1 MSLAPAADFL
11 ILDADGRS
19 AVTVEATVAPP
30 PWVDGWGAVEAALLE
45 AADEDRTRFAV
56 LVTLDRLKVWERAAG
71 GGWDATAEADAGP
84 LVRPMVERS
93 GLPMKM
99 VDGPMLESGLSTTF
113 LILCSGRAARVGGDF
128 ARAAAH
134 LRSFCPRFAEVL
146 PGDRLLTGL
155 QEEFDAATAPG
166 RFG

>member
-1 MSLAPAADFL
+1 MSLAPAADLL
-11 ILDADGRS
+11 ILDAGGDP
-19 AVTVEATVAPP
+19 AATVEAIVAPP

-99 VDGPMLESGLSTTF
+99 VDSGTLESLLSTM
-113 LILCSGRAARVGGDF
+113 LIVLCSGRPERAGDDF
-128 ARAAAH
+128 VAAAEH
-134 LRSFCPRFAEVL
+134 VRTVSPDLLEALRRGRVL
-146 PGDRLLTGL
+146 VRSALPDESAGVV
-155 QEEFDAATAPG
+155 
-166 RFG
+166 